1 MCVRACVRC
10 VCVRVHVRAC
20 VWCMRVRSCVCA
32 RALVTDVGLC
42 FMCACVCLQTA
53 ALVNEIPFTDAATD
67 QSRKTF
73 LCDPARSGQTTPS
86 AARPPAPA

>member
-1 MCVRACVRC
+1 VGVGTAARAVRVCARACAC
-10 VCVRVHVRAC
+10 VRAC

-32 RALVTDVGLC
+32 RALVTVVGLC
-42 FMCACVCLQTA
+42 FMCVCVCLQTA

-73 LCDPARSGQTTPS
+73 LCDPTRS
-86 AARPPAPA
+86 